1 MSSRVPISPKLR
13 FTVLL
18 RDDFACRY
26 CGARAPEARL
36 HVDRIVPVADGGAT
50 AAWNLVAACQEC
62 NLGKGTLSV
71 ISRSI
76 ELVVMAQRVCDAL
89 KARFPTEFRIAEAFP
104 LVLRTLQI
112 SDEPYGGARLSTW
125 ADRCA
130 ESDIAIIAHPDCNY
144 EDVLLGWREH
154 IRGAEDYDAM
164 IREREAANHG

>member
-36 HVDRIVPVADGGAT
+36 HVDHIVPVADGGAT

-62 NLGKGTLSV
+62 SLGKGTLSV

-89 KARFPTEFRIAEAFP
+89 KARFPTEFRITHAFP
-104 LVLRTLQI
+104 IVRRALEV
-112 SDEPYGGARLSTW
+112 SDWPCYLDDFETW
-125 ADRCA
+125 ADY
-130 ESDIAIIAHPDCNY
+130 Y
-144 EDVLLGWREH
+144 EATLHKQVATDLF
-154 IRGAEDYDAM
+154 DYDTIVWCCGEYLRSAEGERAAA
-164 IREREAANHG
+164 RESLRG